1 MQSRV
6 RNVGPL
12 EMKHIQ
18 TTLMSSWN
26 LATVDLGTIDLCDG
40 GTVSNSKQHASI
52 IGA

>member
-1 MQSRV
+1 
-6 RNVGPL
+6 
-12 EMKHIQ
+12 MKHIQ

-26 LATVDLGTIDLCDG
+26 LATVDLGTIDLYDG